1 MTRVFKFLA
10 VALIAIVASEATADA
25 QLLKNLLK
33 KGTGTTATTEE
44 TSTGTANGQAAGTAL
59 KGLYKQYK
67 ADGKLDMKNLNNI
80 ANAATFAANVKGL
93 KGMSDKKTF
102 YKEFVSGLILG
113 SDNLVNENN
122 STTVMSGITS
132 LVNNVDLSSLTSGLT
147 SSLTNAA
154 STAATTT
161 STATE
166 SSSDVQSALS
176 GILSLF
182 K

>member
-33 KGTGTTATTEE
+33 KETSTTATTEE

-147 SSLTNAA
+147 NAA

>member
-33 KGTGTTATTEE
+33 KGTSATATTEE

-122 STTVMSGITS
+122 TTTVMSGITN

-147 SSLTNAA
+147 AAA
-154 STAATTT
+154 STATTAT
-161 STATE
+161 STTTE

-176 GILSLF
+176 GILNLF

>member
-25 QLLKNLLK
+25 QVLKNLLK
-33 KGTGTTATTEE
+33 KGTSAAATAEE
-44 TSTGTANGQAAGTAL
+44 TSTATTNGQAAGAAL

-147 SSLTNAA
+147 NAA
-154 STAATTT
+154 STATTAT
-161 STATE
+161 STTTE

>member
-10 VALIAIVASEATADA
+10 VALIVIVASEATADA

-33 KGTGTTATTEE
+33 KGTSTTATTEE

-147 SSLTNAA
+147 NAA

>member
-33 KGTGTTATTEE
+33 KGTSTTATTEE

-147 SSLTNAA
+147 NAV
-154 STAATTT
+154 STTATTT

>member
-25 QLLKNLLK
+25 QVLKNLLT
-33 KGTGTTATTEE
+33 KGTSAAATAEE
-44 TSTGTANGQAAGTAL
+44 TSTATTNGQAAGAAL

-67 ADGKLDMKNLNNI
+67 TDGKLDMKNLNNI
-80 ANAATFAANVKGL
+80 VNAATLATNIKGL
-93 KGMSDKKTF
+93 KGLTDKSTF

-122 STTVMSGITS
+122 STTVMSGLTS
-132 LVNNVDLSSLTSGLT
+132 LVNNVDLSSLTGATTNVASSAT
-147 SSLTNAA
+147 SSA
-154 STAATTT
+154 SSEA
-161 STATE
+161 
-166 SSSDVQSALS
+166 SSEAQSALS

>member
-33 KGTGTTATTEE
+33 KGTSTTATTEE

-147 SSLTNAA
+147 NAA
-154 STAATTT
+154 STTATTT